1 MFRKVFDSSWRSLYA
16 VVLEDGFGT
25 AFAVGKQGLVATAY
39 HVAQEKDIS
48 KAILLRTMF
57 ERKAFR
63 FEKVIEDA
71 ETDIALLRLV
81 DNDSDFV
88 PLNICE
94 VPAQYGQGVLALGYP
109 ITYRGAEQINLN
121 KPMVNLRVC
130 GCTVASDL
138 CIPLGSKRVDVF
150 EVDSNLHPGMSGGPI
165 LDSRGTVAGII
176 SHGFWRP
183 RNNGFNEL
191 DFTVCI
197 RASYLAELLAKV

>member
-16 VVLEDGFGT
+16 VVLKNGFGT
-25 AFAVGKQGLVATAY
+25 AFAVGKQGLVATAH
-39 HVAQEKDIS
+39 HVTQETDLS
-48 KAILLRTMF
+48 KAILLRTMI
-57 ERKAFR
+57 EKKVFR
-63 FEKVIEDA
+63 FERVMEDA

-81 DNDSDFV
+81 DNDSDFA
-88 PLNICE
+88 PLKICE
-94 VPAQYGQGVLALGYP
+94 VPAQYGQSVLALGYP
-109 ITYRGAEQINLN
+109 LTYRGAEQINLN

-130 GCTVASDL
+130 ACTVASDL

-176 SHGFWRP
+176 SHGFLRP
-183 RNNGFNEL
+183 RNNGFDEP

-197 RASYLAELLAKV
+197 RASYLAELLAKA